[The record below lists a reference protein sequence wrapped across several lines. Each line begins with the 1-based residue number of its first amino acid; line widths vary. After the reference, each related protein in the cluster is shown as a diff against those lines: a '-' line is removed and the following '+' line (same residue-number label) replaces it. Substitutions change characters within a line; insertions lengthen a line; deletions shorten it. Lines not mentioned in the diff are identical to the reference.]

1 MAEKIDI
8 AEFTFNAEDIDKQLE
23 KLERQLFEL
32 RQEQKE
38 NVSQSRK
45 LQKAMNDLAKE
56 NEKLAKDGKANSDQY
71 KKNEEQIKKLT
82 DANFENFKSQ
92 QRNRDMINQVS
103 KEYRE
108 TSKVINSL
116 LDAEGKKVSSTQ
128 AIAAATEREV
138 LSIKQARENNKEL
151 LQLRNEL
158 DIAGGKN
165 ADKLEQLNQK
175 LNENNAFIKAN
186 VSEYEKQKIG
196 IGDYSTAIQ
205 DALKNTG
212 LFNGEINTIKNT
224 LQSFSPVMDLIKK
237 QFASIVTETKN
248 ATAATKGMDQA
259 QKMSIVTMQGLTTGL
274 KLLRLALISTGIGAI
289 VVAFG
294 SLIAYLATTQ
304 EGIDKLT
311 SITRPLTAVFQT
323 LLGLFQ
329 DLGKQ
334 VFDNPL
340 GALEK
345 IYNFVKKNL
354 IETFKN
360 LGDIIAGAFTLD
372 FDRVEKGW
380 NAQKQL
386 AEENAE
392 TIKKKFGE
400 VGDAISEAWDKGKE
414 IDRLTKQIEQMENDM
429 IVFREEENA
438 KLAEQELIMRDT
450 NRTVKEREA
459 ALKEHEK
466 ITKKLI
472 DAEGEILNLQI
483 KRSEIQN
490 SLNDTSRKDEA
501 EYQKLLAERIKNER
515 RATDSERTNIR
526 ILNRIRNE
534 GAKQSLDNIKKIQ
547 DAQIKAAENELKLL
561 NASQGIRKKD
571 ADDQLELARQTRDA
585 ELRILDEK
593 LKFQRVS
600 QEEYNIEA
608 LRINDEYLIALRDQA
623 IAEAEKE
630 YKEVARILEERK
642 NEHEKFTQERLDFE
656 IETANKILE
665 NEKQLQE
672 TLLEQGEI
680 TKQEYEDRIFELEK
694 TNRERRHEAQLE
706 FEEAERERLAIDL
719 ENQRAIDDML
729 IEDEF
734 ERRQIRLERQRQQ
747 EIENAEKTGADINL
761 INQKYANLAVE
772 IERQKQEAKLAAT
785 ETAVGAIAGV
795 LGKESELGK
804 ALALSQALINVA
816 LGVTKAIAQGGLAG
830 IATGAVVAAAG
841 AKSIIEITKTKIPK
855 ASKGRKIKGRSHA
868 FGGEIIEAEGG
879 EMIINKRSS
888 AMFAGLLSQI
898 NMAGGG
904 IPLAEN
910 GRLVGGNITN
920 NSIIQ
925 NTIRDGINPEGM
937 IDAIENAV
945 ERGATRGTEYGSQE
959 GIIGLSENR
968 NVQQI
973 STF

>member
-38 NVSQSRK
+38 NVNQSRQ

-56 NEKLAKDGKANSDQY
+56 NEQLARTGKANSDQY
-71 KKNEEQIKKLT
+71 KRNEEQIKKLT
-82 DANFENFKSQ
+82 EANFENFKSQ

-205 DALKNTG
+205 NALKNTG
-212 LFNGEINTIKNT
+212 LFNGEINTIKST
-224 LQSFSPVMDLIKK
+224 LQSFSPVVDLVKK

-259 QKMSIVTMQGLTTGL
+259 QKMSIITMQGLTAGL
-274 KLLRLALISTGIGAI
+274 KILRLALISTGIGAI
-289 VVAFG
+289 VVALG
-294 SLIAYLATTQ
+294 SLITYLATTQ

-311 SITRPLTAVFQT
+311 SITRPLTTVFQT

-372 FDRVEKGW
+372 MDRIEKGW

-386 AEENAE
+386 AEENAAA
-392 TIKKKFGE
+392 IKGYASEIGNMF
-400 VGDAISEAWDKGKE
+400 DEAWKRGQEIHKLQKE
-414 IDRLTKQIEQMENDM
+414 IENAEIDIISMRAETQKQLKELTLIRRDASKSDEERKAAIEEQKRLTQELVNEESRILELKISQME
-429 IVFREEENA
+429 
-438 KLAEQELIMRDT
+438 
-450 NRTVKEREA
+450 
-459 ALKEHEK
+459 
-466 ITKKLI
+466 
-472 DAEGEILNLQI
+472 LQMQ
-483 KRSEIQN
+483 S
-490 SLNDTSRKDEA
+490 NDTSRKDEK
-501 EYQKLLAERIKNER
+501 EYQELLAQRLEIQQKIDDINLQ
-515 RATDSERTNIR
+515 TIERTNQ
-526 ILNRIRNE
+526 LRNSA
-534 GAKQSLDNIKKIQ
+534 AKQNLDNIKKIQ
-547 DAQIKAAENELKLL
+547 DAQIKAAENELNLL
-561 NASQGIRKKD
+561 TASQGIRKKN
-571 ADDQLELARQTRDA
+571 ADEQLELARQTKDA

-608 LRINDEYLIALRDQA
+608 LRINDEYLIALRNQV
-623 IAEAEKE
+623 IAEAEQE

-642 NEHEKFTQERLDFE
+642 NENEKFTQERLEFE

-665 NEKQLQE
+665 NERKLQD

-680 TKQEYEDRIFELEK
+680 TKQEYEDRIYEIEK
-694 TNRERRHEAQLE
+694 INREKRHQAQLD
-706 FEEAERERLAIDL
+706 FEQANKERLAIDA

-734 ERRQIRLERQRQQ
+734 ERRQLRLERQRQQ
-747 EIENAEKTGADINL
+747 EIDNAEKTGADINL

-772 IERQKQEAKLAAT
+772 IERQKQEAKIAAT
-785 ETAVGAIAGV
+785 ETAVGAIAGL
-795 LGKESELGK
+795 LGKESQLGK
-804 ALALSQALINVA
+804 SLALAQAFINVA
-816 LGVTKAIAQGGLAG
+816 QGVTKAIAQGGLAG
-830 IATGAVVAAAG
+830 IATGATVAAAG
-841 AKSIIEITKTKIPK
+841 AKSIAQITKTKIPK

-868 FGGEIIEAEGG
+868 LGGEIIEAEGG

-920 NSIIQ
+920 NSIVQ

-968 NVQQI
+968 NVQQA